1 MEDQVREMRGG
12 EVDRMELYPYQEKA
26 VDDLRYALRRKVRAP
41 LYVLSTGGGK
51 TIIFSSIAKG
61 AIARNKRVL
70 ILVHRKE
77 IMAQTLSKLYEFGI
91 TAGQIAAGKPQT
103 KDMVQVAMVQTIV
116 RRLSYATS
124 RPDLII
130 QDEAHH
136 VTSDNSWGRVLKY
149 WREVP
154 CLGMTATPSRL
165 DGRGLGE
172 TFSEIIMGPS
182 MKWLVDNGYL
192 SDPVIFHPPE
202 EVLQNYHVKRGD
214 FDTKEQQQTMT
225 RRKIVGDVIDHYRK
239 HMGGLPAIC
248 FCVSVEHTKLMA
260 EQFRAA
266 GYVAAPVY
274 GDMADRDRDIALQGL
289 ANGSVQVVTSC
300 DLISEGFDTPA
311 VAGCILLR
319 RTLSLG
325 LYLQQCGRAL
335 RTAPGKTRAIILDHV
350 GNYLLHGHI
359 LADREWSLD
368 SQKRDPRKEKPPTT
382 TTCPICFG
390 VWPGSPQTC
399 PDCGFKFSDV
409 QREFK
414 PLRQVAGELIEAIP
428 GLAPQQADSMAAF
441 LARTQ
446 QMEKGAKVKA
456 LWGKAYEMAGDGAP
470 DARRRLDALRRA
482 LGYKAGFTRYVWQR
496 VLGRRI

>member
-1 MEDQVREMRGG
+1 
-12 EVDRMELYPYQEKA
+12 MELYPYQEKA
-26 VDDLRYALRRKVRAP
+26 VDDLRYALRRKIKAP

-51 TIIFSSIAKG
+51 TIIFSSIARG

-77 IMAQTLSKLYEFGI
+77 IMAQTLSKLYEFDI

-103 KDMVQVAMVQTIV
+103 LDMVQVAMVQTIV
-116 RRLSYATS
+116 RRLNSIK

-136 VTSDNSWGRVLKY
+136 VTSDNSWGRILKY

-172 TFSEIIMGPS
+172 TFSEIIMGPNIQ
-182 MKWLVDNGYL
+182 WLVDNDYL
-192 SDPVIFHPPE
+192 SYPVIFHPPE

-214 FDTKEQQQTMT
+214 FDTKEQQQIMS
-225 RRKIVGDVIDHYRK
+225 RRKIVGDVIEHYRK
-239 HMGGLPAIC
+239 HMDGLPAIC

-274 GDMADRDRDIALQGL
+274 GDMAGKDRDIALQGL
-289 ANGSVQVVTSC
+289 TDGSVQVVTSC
-300 DLISEGFDTPA
+300 DLISEGFDTPS

-350 GNYLLHGHI
+350 GNYQLHGHV
-359 LADREWSLD
+359 LANREWSLN
-368 SQKRDPRKEKPPTT
+368 SQARDPRKEKPPTT
-382 TTCPICFG
+382 TTCPQCFG
-390 VWPGSPQTC
+390 VWPGTPRSC
-399 PDCGFKFSDV
+399 PSCGFKFSDV
-409 QREFK
+409 QREIK
-414 PLRQVAGELIEAIP
+414 PLQVVAGELVEAIP
-428 GLAPQQADSMAAF
+428 GLAPQQAQNMAAF
-441 LARTQ
+441 VAQTDRMTAVQ
-446 QMEKGAKVKA
+446 RQKA

-470 DARRRLDALRRA
+470 DARRRLDALRQA
-482 LGYKAGFTRYVWQR
+482 LGYKPGYTHYVWTKIM
-496 VLGRRI
+496 GRRA

>member
-1 MEDQVREMRGG
+1 
-12 EVDRMELYPYQEKA
+12 MELYPYQEKA
-26 VDDLRYALRRKVRAP
+26 IEDIRYYFRKGGKACIFVAP
-41 LYVLSTGGGK
+41 TGGGK
-51 TIIFSSIAKG
+51 TVIFSSIARG
-61 AIARNKRVL
+61 AVARNKRVL

-77 IMAQTLSKLYEFGI
+77 IMAQTSSKLFRFGI

-103 KDMVQVAMVQTIV
+103 LDMVQVAMVMSLN
-116 RRLSYATS
+116 RRLNYIR

-130 QDEAHH
+130 IDEVQH
-136 VTSDNSWGRVLKY
+136 VVPENSFGRVLKY
-149 WREVP
+149 WEEVP
-154 CLGMTATPSRL
+154 RIGVTATPWRL
-165 DGRGLGE
+165 DNRGLGANFNE
-172 TFSEIIMGPS
+172 LILGPS
-182 MKWLVDNGYL
+182 TKELVEDGYL
-192 SDPVIFHPPE
+192 AYPIIYRPPE
-202 EVLQNYHVKRGD
+202 EVALNYHVKRGD
-214 FDTKEQQQTMT
+214 FDRDEQQQTMS

-239 HMGGLPAIC
+239 YLDGLPTIC
-248 FCVSVEHTKLMA
+248 FCVSVNHTKLMA

-274 GDMADRDRDIALQGL
+274 GDMADRDRDIALKGL
-289 ANGSVQVVTSC
+289 ADGSVQVVTSC

-359 LADREWSLD
+359 LADRNWSLD
-368 SQKRDPRKEKPPTT
+368 SQARDPRKEKPPTT

-399 PDCGFKFSDV
+399 PDCGFKFSDI

-446 QMEKGAKVKA
+446 QMEKAAKVKA

-482 LGYKAGFTRYVWQR
+482 LGYKAGFTNFVWR
-496 VLGRRI
+496 KILGRRI